1 MESSDTNIVQSDQLK
16 LDFQSFQDVK
26 TQAPILTNDKFNSKF
41 ASSVIKSNLSLHRAS
56 NLIRSTNVWKRST
69 DKFVDQFRL
78 GLDDSAKKA

>member
-1 MESSDTNIVQSDQLK
+1 
-16 LDFQSFQDVK
+16 
-26 TQAPILTNDKFNSKF
+26 LTNDKFKSKF
-41 ASSVIKSNLSLHRAS
+41 ASSVTKSNLSLHRAS